1 MDETSTGTRSVVVER
16 EIPHPPEKIWRALTQ
31 PHLIAEWLAKMDF
44 KPIMGHRFNVQIE
57 PQPGRSFVFDCE
69 VIAVEPH
76 RVLSYQW
83 NSTGDGADKGLRS
96 AVTWRLTPIP
106 GEHICAWNSR
116 GSSRISR
123 STTTAHVWV
132 GRSSSQIW
140 SRSSLAGIEV

>member
-16 EIPHPPEKIWRALTQ
+16 EIPHPPEKVWRALTQ

-76 RVLSYQW
+76 KVLSYEW
-83 NSTGDGADKGLRS
+83 NSTGDGADNGLRS
-96 AVTWRLTPIP
+96 AVTFRLTPIP
-106 GEHICAWNSR
+106 GGTRLRLEQSGFEPDQPHYYHGARMGWPQFLTNLEQVLAR
-116 GSSRISR
+116 GD
-123 STTTAHVWV
+123 
-132 GRSSSQIW
+132 
-140 SRSSLAGIEV
+140 